1 MKEHMDRALIRIYIF
16 FSLLFLFTTST
27 ARGLQFFG
35 NSYRVEERT
44 SYTVFQKNLIPSFEN
59 EVSIDFDL
67 QIKEFNTFGYI
78 FRLVDLNSK
87 NVFSLVFTYKNDE
100 ESILQINLDGKTNYA
115 SISFFNDS
123 IRFRWIPVSLK
134 LNVKEKSILFV
145 VGSKNNK
152 VCNVGDL
159 KEIIYP
165 ALYFGLD
172 NFIVDVPTFALKNLR
187 IGNKTKEYF
196 FPLNENMG
204 TDVHDMA
211 GNVYG
216 KVINPMWLINDSF
229 YWKPLFKKNIIGAC
243 GSNFDD
249 LGKMIYLFSN
259 DSLYHFDLHDRKF
272 NSTPYK
278 NDIPLEMRLGT
289 NFYSPKEKRIYV
301 YEINGILPG
310 NTTMASLDLVEGEWT
325 SVDSLSL
332 PVQLHHHN
340 CFFNSKYNSLILFG
354 GFGNQKYHN
363 SFISYDFK
371 GHKIDT
377 IKLTGDVIAPRYGAG
392 MASIGD
398 SLLYIYGGT
407 GNSSG
412 EQTLGRVYFND
423 LYKVN
428 LHTFNIKKCLENTS
442 HDRRVVC
449 GQMIYSESENA
460 LYALKYK
467 EYKRNTS
474 AQLYQISLDD
484 KTIIPVGDSIPFLSG
499 AIETTLSLYRSHM
512 PEKLYCVIHEYSS
525 SPNSDTVKV
534 SAYELDFPP
543 LMDGELAP
551 YYGSKDLNSR
561 NIVLFSLCMFL
572 FAFLVIGVYY
582 IRKKR
587 AIKVSCRESVCD
599 VKANDNIVSEKCN
612 VLSLDSESQSIKTA
626 SRNTLFL
633 FGQFTVYN
641 RRGRDITYMFSNK
654 LKNIFIY
661 ILFNS
666 INGNGV
672 QSSSL
677 NALFWPDKDELKV
690 KNLKGVTINHLRK
703 ILTEMDGI
711 SLIYNKGFFKLSFDS
726 DFFCDYVYAYELI
739 NRKDSDKELFALLQR
754 GELLKGIDDDLFD
767 MIKSSAEDLI
777 LTYLISLLSTENKLS
792 DKSDIIIVCQ
802 IIFKIDPLNEQA
814 LFCILNAYKDKK
826 MRSEAQKYYSHFVR
840 EYKIMQGK
848 EYHIPL
854 EEFLKG

>member
-1 MKEHMDRALIRIYIF
+1 MLMKEHMNLILIRIYIF
-16 FSLLFLFTTST
+16 FPLLFLFTSSA

-44 SYTVFQKNLIPSFEN
+44 SYTVFQKNLIPSFKN

-87 NVFSLVFTYKNDE
+87 NVFSLVFTYKNNK

-115 SISFFNDS
+115 SVSFFNDS
-123 IRFRWIPVSLK
+123 IRYRWIPVSLR
-134 LNVKEKSILFV
+134 LNIKEKSIKFIAD
-145 VGSKNNK
+145 SKINK
-152 VCNVGDL
+152 VCNVGDF
-159 KEIIYP
+159 KDVICP
-165 ALYFGLD
+165 NLYFGRD
-172 NFIVDVPTFALKNLR
+172 SFIVDVPTFALKNLR
-187 IGNKTKEYF
+187 IGNKSHEYF

-216 KVINPMWLINDSF
+216 KVVNPVWLINDSY

-259 DSLYHFDLHDRKF
+259 DSLYYFDLHDRKF
-272 NSTPYK
+272 YCKKYK
-278 NDIPLEMRLGT
+278 NDIPLKMRLGT

-310 NTTMASLDLVEGEWT
+310 KPTMASLDLVEGGWT

-340 CFFNSKYNSLILFG
+340 CFFNPQSNRLILFG

-371 GHKIDT
+371 RHKIDT
-377 IKLTGDVIAPRYGAG
+377 IMQTGDVIAPRYGAG
-392 MASIGD
+392 MASLGD

-407 GNSSG
+407 GNCSG

-428 LHTFNIKKCLENTS
+428 LKTCNIQKCLENS
-442 HDRRVVC
+442 SDDRKMVC
-449 GQMIYSESENA
+449 GHMIYSESENA
-460 LYALKYK
+460 LYALRYK
-467 EYKRNTS
+467 EYNCNTS
-474 AQLYQISLDD
+474 AQLYKISLDE
-484 KTIIPVGDSIPFLSG
+484 KTIIPVGDSIPFFSG
-499 AIETTLSLYRSHM
+499 AIETTLSLYRGHM
-512 PEKLYCVIHEYSS
+512 PEKLYCVVHEHSS
-525 SPNSDTVKV
+525 YLVRV

-543 LMDGELAP
+543 LADDEFALS
-551 YYGSKDLNSR
+551 YGTIGLNNR
-561 NIVLFSLCMFL
+561 NRVLVSLCVTL
-572 FAFLVIGVYY
+572 FAFIIVFTFYY
-582 IRKKR
+582 IRKR
-587 AIKVSCRESVCD
+587 GVIKVSCSDSICE
-599 VKANDNIVSEKCN
+599 VKSNGNTISEEAN
-612 VLSLDSESQSIKTA
+612 VLLSGSEYQSSIKVILK
-626 SRNTLFL
+626 NTIFL

-641 RRGRDITYMFSNK
+641 KVGRDITYMFSNK

-677 NALFWPDKDELKV
+677 NALFWSNKDESKV
-690 KNLKGVTINHLRK
+690 KNIKGVTINHLRK
-703 ILTEMDGI
+703 ILTELDGI

-726 DFFCDYVYAYELI
+726 EFFCDYVCVHELI
-739 NRKDSDKELFALLQR
+739 NRQNADKELFALLQR

-767 MIKSSAEDLI
+767 MIKGSAEDFI
-777 LTYLISLLSTENKLS
+777 LTYLISLLSTENRIS
-792 DKSDIIIVCQ
+792 DKSDVIIVCQ
-802 IIFKIDPLNEQA
+802 LIFKIDPLNEQA
-814 LFCILNAYKDKK
+814 LSCILNAYKDKK
-826 MRSEAQKYYSHFVR
+826 MKSEAQKYYSHFVR

-848 EYHIPL
+848 EYQTTL
-854 EEFLKG
+854 EEILKG